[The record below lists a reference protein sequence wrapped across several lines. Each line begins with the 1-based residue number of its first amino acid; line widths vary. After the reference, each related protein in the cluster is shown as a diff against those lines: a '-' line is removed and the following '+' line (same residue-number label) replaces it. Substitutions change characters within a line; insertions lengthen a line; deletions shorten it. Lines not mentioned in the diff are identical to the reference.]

1 LREATRLTQV
11 RRVPG
16 AAARVAGLVNVR
28 GEIFCALDAR
38 AILGLPPAPP
48 LPGYMLAL
56 RGFDQ
61 RVGLIVDAIADV
73 ITIDPET
80 VEPPPD
86 SPPDRA
92 ACITGTTSVY
102 LGHVMVLDVEQV
114 VAA

>member
-80 VEPPPD
+80 VESPD
-86 SPPDRA
+86 VPAQRA

-102 LGHVMVLDVEQV
+102 LGFVTLLDVEQV